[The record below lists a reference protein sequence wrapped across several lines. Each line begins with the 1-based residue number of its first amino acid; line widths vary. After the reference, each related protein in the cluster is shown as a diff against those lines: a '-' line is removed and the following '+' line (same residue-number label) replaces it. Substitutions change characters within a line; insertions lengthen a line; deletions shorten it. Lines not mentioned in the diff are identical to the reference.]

1 MAVKVNSAGE
11 AVLHNWID
19 NADWMREQLALN
31 EEGNAEHRRLNA
43 PIHVPTSKDLGAFIF
58 IDRPKKEGSK

>member
-1 MAVKVNSAGE
+1 MAVKVNS
-11 AVLHNWID
+11 
-19 NADWMREQLALN
+19 DWMREQLALN